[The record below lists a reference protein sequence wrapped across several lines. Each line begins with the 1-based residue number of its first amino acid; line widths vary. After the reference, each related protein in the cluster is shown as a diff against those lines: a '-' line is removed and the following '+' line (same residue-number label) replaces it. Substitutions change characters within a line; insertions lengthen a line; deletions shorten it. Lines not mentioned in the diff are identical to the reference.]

1 MVDYT
6 YDDFTIRVEW
16 DQDGYLATIIGLAAP
31 GVDPAGLKLAYR
43 HQTEAAARVN
53 AEMMIKEKLAQIQ
66 RSKSN
71 EYDDKQGEID

>member
-1 MVDYT
+1 MDYT
-6 YDDFTIRVEW
+6 YDDFTIRIEW
-16 DQDGYLATIIGLAAP
+16 DQNGYIATIIGLAAP
-31 GVDPAGLKLAYR
+31 GIDPAGTLLAYR

-66 RSKSN
+66 RSKLS